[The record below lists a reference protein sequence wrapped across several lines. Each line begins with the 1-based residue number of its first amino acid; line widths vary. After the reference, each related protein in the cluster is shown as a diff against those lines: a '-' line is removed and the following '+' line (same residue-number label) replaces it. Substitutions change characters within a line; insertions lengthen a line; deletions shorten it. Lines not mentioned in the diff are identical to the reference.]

1 MSMMQRILQK
11 AKSESR
17 AARIA
22 FLGDSVTQGCF
33 EIYQDS
39 TGRICPVTEGEQG
52 YVQRLFQKLS
62 ALYPGEKFEMHNA
75 GISGDR
81 APGGLKRLERDVL
94 AHRPDLTV
102 VCYGLNDCSNAD
114 ESVARYVNA
123 LEAIFTALRSGGS
136 EVLFMTPNTMNF
148 YVSDQ
153 IENEAIREVAARHMR
168 LQTEG
173 AMDRHIEAAVALC
186 KEMQVRVCDC
196 YACWQAMRE
205 DGVDTTALLSN
216 YINHPTREMHELF
229 AIKLAE
235 ALFAGE

>member
-11 AKSESR
+11 AKSEAR
-17 AARIA
+17 AVRIV

-39 TGRICPVTEGEQG
+39 EGKICPVTEGEQG

-62 ALYPGEKFEMHNA
+62 VLYPGEKFEMHNA

-94 AHRPDLTV
+94 THRPDLTV
-102 VCYGLNDCSNAD
+102 VCYGLNDCGNAE

-123 LEAIFTALRSGGS
+123 LKAIFTALRSGGS
-136 EVLFMTPNTMNF
+136 DVLFMTPNTMNF

-168 LQTEG
+168 SQTEG
-173 AMDRHIEAAVALC
+173 VMDRHIEAAVALC
-186 KEMQVRVCDC
+186 QEMQVRGCDC

-205 DGVDTTALLSN
+205 EGVDTTALLSN

-235 ALFAGE
+235 ALFASD